1 MRDARNSNRLWRQR
15 AVRNV
20 GFSQSPASVVSNR
33 GCLPGHANDRV
44 THPDDNNR
52 RENKITGME
61 GRGTAIRMVAQQ
73 KADNSIEEAYNDKTT
88 SLKSEKLKNELGVDL
103 SETSQHVSAEQL
115 EKLQDWCLR
124 QQEVI
129 TKTGLLDP
137 QRIMLHDTT
146 MSIET
151 VVDTPEFKARS
162 PNTTREDKLEIMRQT
177 EEKIEQGLI

>member
-1 MRDARNSNRLWRQR
+1 MGTTASIGPGDVRDARNSNRLWRQR

-73 KADNSIEEAYNDKTT
+73 KAGNSIEEAYNDRATPSAREEYTKSQSWRASHGAQVKHT
-88 SLKSEKLKNELGVDL
+88 SSKGHTMAERKSRSTLRAGV
-103 SETSQHVSAEQL
+103 H
-115 EKLQDWCLR
+115 
-124 QQEVI
+124 
-129 TKTGLLDP
+129 
-137 QRIMLHDTT
+137 
-146 MSIET
+146 
-151 VVDTPEFKARS
+151 
-162 PNTTREDKLEIMRQT
+162 
-177 EEKIEQGLI
+177 